1 MEKYMKARAAVALA
15 AAMLCGACAAEFAIQ
30 GEIDRVAAEGGG
42 RVAVPPGE
50 HLTDGPIRLR
60 SNVELRLAKARK
72 ADRVENTKNVTVD
85 GEVRK

>member
-1 MEKYMKARAAVALA
+1 MYGMETYMKARAAVALA

-60 SNVELRLAKARK
+60 SNIELHLEEGARRT
-72 ADRVENTKNVTVD
+72 ASRTRRT
-85 GEVRK
+85 